1 MEPGPY
7 GDYGCHLIIDMDVP
21 YALCRRRW
29 TGIRRNVTEK
39 HGHDDILEV
48 KVLPILS
55 KGSGNTAE
63 RQTMIA
69 AGTGL
74 KITING
80 FRTGRTVFFHMK
92 VEIDITAQK

>member
-1 MEPGPY
+1 MVTMAAI
-7 GDYGCHLIIDMDVP
+7 LIIDMDGPHMHFAVDDGQ
-21 YALCRRRW
+21 
-29 TGIRRNVTEK
+29 GIRRNVTEK